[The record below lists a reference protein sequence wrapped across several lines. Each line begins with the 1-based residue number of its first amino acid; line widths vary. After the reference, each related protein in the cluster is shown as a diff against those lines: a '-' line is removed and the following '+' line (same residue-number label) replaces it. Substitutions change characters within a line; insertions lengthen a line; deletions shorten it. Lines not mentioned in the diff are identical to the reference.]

1 MNTQPRCKAVS
12 TWLRRGGSLGSWLA
26 SGLLAAVALLA
37 APMAQAQTTVP
48 LAQAPLLALKS
59 APGLVMLT
67 MSRDHRLFYAAYN
80 DTSDIDG
87 DGVVDVGFK
96 PSITYYG
103 NFVSNRCYDYVASGS
118 SNVFRPTKLADAT
131 TGCNNGGSGRWHGN
145 WMNWVATSRMDALR
159 RVLYGGYRSV
169 DSATTDANG
178 TSTVVQAAF
187 IPKDNHV
194 WGKEVFPDTI
204 SPYDIANYSGL
215 AQPAVGKQHLFVVVK
230 EGSST
235 SYPFMTHTNA
245 PVLRYITDANGDLE
259 RIWAWAS
266 ADVAQGIGS
275 SSANFTKL
283 GGRSAVASTD
293 MVLRVEACVP
303 IGGVREEGCTGY
315 PVDAPTVWKPTGILH
330 DYAANDSLKFG
341 LLTGSYHNNYSG
353 GVVRRNI
360 TSFKDEVNAAT
371 GQFSTNDG
379 IARTIDRITIHGWS
393 GSIYDCGYR
402 TTRNRYQG
410 ECKSWGAPIAE
421 MMYEGLRYFSG
432 KSAGTSAYT
441 NGVGTSSNA
450 DGTIGFSAPPTW
462 LNPYR
467 AKVNGGNPIC
477 SRPVQMVI
485 ADPLTSFDND
495 QLPGSFFG
503 TDTNFG
509 AAIGTSD
516 LAGLNVSTESDAI
529 WTAEGLGTRNVYV
542 GQSGA
547 IYDGNPTAK
556 SASGFSQIIGHAP
569 DETQSRGSY
578 YSAGVARFARATGVD
593 VGDPLGSPAVPIE
606 SSKRAVDTISLALGS
621 LTPKIEF
628 PNPLGPIGSKL
639 TIVPISKAVANAS
652 INGAAGAYQA
662 TGAITGFYFK
672 SATATSVTAIVTFSD
687 GDQGTDNETDAQVQ
701 YDINLSGNNVSIKL
715 TQLDPAPGGIQS
727 NSGYVISGTTKDG
740 LYLDTR
746 SKNGSTPRAYY
757 LDTLD
762 TQDPKNISSPIN
774 CSVATIP
781 CPVNKELLLPTFGS
795 VAFTRT
801 FAMTNPTTTAGY
813 LPQDPLWYAAKYGG
827 ADVIGGN
834 GDPTNYFK
842 VTNPAALPAQM
853 GKAFRAAAALAAVAS
868 TSVVGVGQRSLGNAA
883 IYQANYDSLTWS
895 SRLYAFSVLST
906 GTVSDGTLWE
916 ASSKIAVPSLRTKLF
931 LGRGGTSAP
940 LQLVSGGYTSL
951 SAAGA
956 PSERTDFGNA
966 TIYEYL
972 LGDKSREERKTSGT
986 LRDRGTTAGSEYG
999 SVLGDIVNSD
1009 PQIISRKDFGYG
1021 AGDAQYATFLATLT
1035 TESLAVG
1042 SNNGFFHI
1050 FDASPT
1056 ASGGGELLGFMPQ
1069 AARTNIK
1076 DLASTAYNH
1085 RYFVD
1090 GAIGLGHAKIR
1101 LPAAG
1106 VPAQTAVG
1114 WRSMVV
1120 AAGGAGARTVFA
1132 INASSQTYTADSIL
1146 WEINGNTTVPITGTL
1161 GNVMDRPAIG
1171 KLANGT
1177 WVAIFGNGY
1186 NSTAG
1191 TASLFVVDLETG
1203 AIIKQIRTNDAII
1216 NNGMGSS
1223 EIVRITTG
1231 NQDTIEYVYGAD
1243 YKGNIW
1249 RFNLSATDPNTWPI
1263 TAARVYTTPT
1273 GRPITAE
1280 IKIGAATGT
1289 AAIIGKKMVYFGT
1302 GSYLSSTDPTTTA
1315 PSQALYGIYDDLTST
1330 SNSTAAV
1337 IEGDLTI
1344 STLSMASATSDQRI
1358 STSPASPWY
1367 NVTGKKGWK
1376 LAFEGTAVDG
1386 TPFQLGERVIAPPV
1400 RYTAPGLVDAF
1411 LFTSIVPGVD
1421 DCVAGIDAWITGVD
1435 AMTGGFSRVFDG
1447 VANNSLRISGG
1458 SPRGVFVL
1466 QDGGAPALYISQTIF
1481 NGYVVSTSFTTS
1493 AGGSQSVSINGTAGQ
1508 TRVLGIKLTSGT
1520 PGGTITRQVWRQ
1532 LK

>member
-1 MNTQPRCKAVS
+1 
-12 TWLRRGGSLGSWLA
+12 LA

-37 APMAQAQTTVP
+37 PAAQAQTPSTVA

-87 DGVVDVGFK
+87 DGLVDVGFK

-103 NFVSNRCYDYVASGS
+103 NFVSNRCYDYVASGVS
-118 SNVFRPTKLADAT
+118 FVFRPTKLADVT
-131 TGCNNGGSGRWHGN
+131 TGCNNAGSGRWHGN

-204 SPYDIANYSGL
+204 SPYDIARYSGL
-215 AQPAVGKQHLFVVVK
+215 AQPVAARQHLFVVVRQ
-230 EGSST
+230 GSNN
-235 SYPFMTHTNA
+235 SYPFMTHTHA
-245 PVLRYITDANGDLE
+245 PVLRYITDADGDRE

-266 ADVAQGIGS
+266 ADVAQGVGS
-275 SSANFTKL
+275 ISANFTKL
-283 GGRSAVASTD
+283 GGRAAVGSTD
-293 MVLRVEACVP
+293 MVLRVETCVP
-303 IGGVREEGCTGY
+303 LGGVREEGCTGY
-315 PVDAPTVWKPTGILH
+315 PVNAPTVWKPTGILH

-360 TSFKDEVNAAT
+360 TSFKDEIDAAT

-379 IARTIDRITIHGWS
+379 IARTIDRITIHGWD
-393 GSIYDCGYR
+393 GSIYDCAYE

-410 ECKSWGAPIAE
+410 ACKSWGAPIAE

-432 KSAGTSAYT
+432 KSAGTTAYT
-441 NGVGTSSNA
+441 SGVGTAGNA
-450 DGTIGFSAPPTW
+450 DRTIGFSAPPTW

-503 TDTNFG
+503 IDTNFG
-509 AAIGTSD
+509 ASIGTSD

-547 IYDGNPTAK
+547 TYDGNPTAK
-556 SASGFSQIIGHAP
+556 SASGFSQIVGHAP

-578 YSAGVARFARATGVD
+578 YSAGVARFARVTGVD
-593 VGDPLGSPAVPIE
+593 VGDPLGSPVVPIE

-628 PNPLGPIGSKL
+628 PNPNGGTL
-639 TIVPISKAVANAS
+639 TIVPLSKAVANAG
-652 INGAAGAYQA
+652 IVRTPGAYQA

-672 SATATSVTAIVTFSD
+672 SATPTSVTAIVTFSD

-701 YDINLSGNNVSIKL
+701 YDISVVGNAVTVTL
-715 TQLDPAPGGIQS
+715 TQLDPNPGGIQS
-727 NSGYVISGTTKDG
+727 NSGYVISGTTNDG

-746 SKNGSTPRAYY
+746 SCTNFNNPCTGGVVYY
-757 LDTLD
+757 LDTLGG
-762 TQDPKNISSPIN
+762 QNPKSAISPLN
-774 CSVATIP
+774 AT
-781 CPVNKELLLPTFGS
+781 LLPTRGN
-795 VAFTRT
+795 APIGRT
-801 FAMTNPTTTAGY
+801 FTMATTATTTGF

-827 ADVIGGN
+827 AGVIGGDGN
-834 GDPTNYFK
+834 PTNYFK

-895 SRLYAFSVLST
+895 SRLYAFSVQST
-906 GTVSDGTLWE
+906 GTVSDTTLWE
-916 ASSKIAVPSLRTKLF
+916 ASLKIPVPALRNKLF
-931 LGRGGTSAP
+931 LGRGGSSAP
-940 LQLVSGGYTSL
+940 LNLVSGGYTSL
-951 SAAGA
+951 SAVGS
-956 PSERTDFGNA
+956 PSEQTDFGNA

-972 LGDKSREERKTSGT
+972 LGDKSREERKTGGT
-986 LRDRGTTAGSEYG
+986 LRNRGTTAGSDYG
-999 SVLGDIVNSD
+999 SVIGDIVNSD
-1009 PQIISRKDFGYG
+1009 PQIISRKDYGYG

-1050 FDASPT
+1050 FDAT
-1056 ASGGGELLGFMPQ
+1056 ATTSGGGELLGFMPQ

-1090 GAIGLGHAKIR
+1090 GAIGLGHAKIS
-1101 LPAAG
+1101 LPAGG

-1120 AAGGAGARTVFA
+1120 AAGGAGAQTVFA
-1132 INASSQTYTADSIL
+1132 IDASSQTYTADSIL
-1146 WEINGNTTVPITGTL
+1146 WEINGNTTLPIPGTL
-1161 GNVMDRPAIG
+1161 GNVMDRPGIG

-1191 TASLFVVDLETG
+1191 TASLFVVNLETG
-1203 AIIKQIRTNDAII
+1203 AIIKQIETNNAII

-1223 EIVRITTG
+1223 AIVRITTG
-1231 NQDTIEYVYGAD
+1231 NQDTIEYVYGSD
-1243 YKGNIW
+1243 YRGNIW
-1249 RFNLSATDPNTWPI
+1249 RFNLSASDPNTWPT

-1280 IKIGAATGT
+1280 IKVGPATGH
-1289 AAIIGKKMVYFGT
+1289 AAIVGKKMVYFGT
-1302 GSYLSSTDPTTTA
+1302 GSYLSASDPTTTTPA
-1315 PSQALYGIYDDLTST
+1315 QALYGIYDDLVST

-1337 IEGDLTI
+1337 VETDLTI
-1344 STLSMASATSDQRI
+1344 STLSMATPASDQRI
-1358 STSPASPWY
+1358 SSSPASAWY
-1367 NVTGKKGWK
+1367 DVIGKKGWT
-1376 LAFEGTAVDG
+1376 LAFAGTATNG
-1386 TPFQLGERVIAPPV
+1386 APFQTGERVIAPPV

-1411 LFTSIVPGVD
+1411 LFTSIVPGTD
-1421 DCVAGIDAWITGVD
+1421 DCIAGIDAWITGVD

-1447 VANNSLRISGG
+1447 IANNSLRISGG

-1481 NGYVVSTSFTTS
+1481 NGNVVSTSFTTS

-1508 TRVLGIKLTSGT
+1508 TRVLGIKLTTGT
-1520 PGGTITRQVWRQ
+1520 PGGSLLRQVWRQ

>member
-1 MNTQPRCKAVS
+1 MNIQPRCKAVRN
-12 TWLRRGGSLGSWLA
+12 WLWREGSVGFWVA

-37 APMAQAQTTVP
+37 AAPMAQAQTATTVP

-80 DTSDIDG
+80 DTSDING
-87 DGVVDVGFK
+87 DGVVDVGFN
-96 PSITYYG
+96 PAITYYG
-103 NFVSNRCYDYVASGS
+103 NFVSDRCYDYVASGV
-118 SNVFRPTKLADAT
+118 SNVFRPTKLADPSPAV
-131 TGCNNGGSGRWHGN
+131 GCNNAGSGRWHGN
-145 WMNWVATSRMDALR
+145 WMNWVSTSRMDALR

-169 DSATTDANG
+169 DSSITDANG
-178 TSTVVQAAF
+178 TSTVLQAAY

-194 WGKEVFPDTI
+194 WGKEYLRNTA
-204 SPYDIANYSGL
+204 PYDIEMFTNMSR
-215 AQPAVGKQHLFVVVK
+215 PSSGKQNLFVVVK

-235 SYPFMTHTNA
+235 TYPFMTHTNA
-245 PVLRYITDANGDLE
+245 PVLRYIVDADGDKE

-275 SSANFTKL
+275 NPANFTKL
-283 GGRSAVASTD
+283 GGRNSVAATD
-293 MVLRVEACVP
+293 LVLRVEACVP
-303 IGGVREEGCTGY
+303 IGGVREGGCTGY
-315 PVDAPTVWKPTGILH
+315 PDNAPTVWKPTGILH
-330 DYAANDSLKFG
+330 DYASNDSLKFG

-379 IARTIDRITIHGWS
+379 IARSIDRITIHGWS
-393 GSIYDCGYR
+393 GSIYDCGYQ
-402 TTRNRYQG
+402 TGRNRYQG

-432 KSAGTSAYT
+432 KSAGTAAYT
-441 NGVGTSSNA
+441 SGVGSAGNA
-450 DGTIGFSAPPTW
+450 DLTMGFSAPPTW

-495 QLPGSFFG
+495 QLPGSAFG
-503 TDTNFG
+503 LDASFG
-509 AAIGTSD
+509 ASIGTSD

-547 IYDGNPTAK
+547 TYDGNPTAK
-556 SASGFSQIIGHAP
+556 SASGFSQIVGHAP

-578 YSAGVARFARATGVD
+578 YSAGVARFARVTGVD
-593 VGDPLGSPAVPIE
+593 VGDPLGSPAVPID

-628 PNPLGPIGSKL
+628 PNPNGGML
-639 TIVPISKAVANAS
+639 TIVPLSKAVANAG
-652 INGAAGAYQA
+652 INRTPGAYQA

-672 SATATSVTAIVTFSD
+672 SATPTSVTAIVTFSD

-701 YDINLSGNNVSIKL
+701 YDINVSGNAVTVKL
-715 TQLDPAPGGIQS
+715 SQLDPSPGGIQS
-727 NSGYVISGTTKDG
+727 NSGYVISGTTNDG

-746 SKNGSTPRAYY
+746 SKNGSAGQAYY
-757 LDTLD
+757 LDTLS
-762 TQDPKNISSPIN
+762 TQSPKNAASPLN
-774 CSVATIP
+774 TT
-781 CPVNKELLLPTFGS
+781 LLPTFGDTP
-795 VAFTRT
+795 FTRT
-801 FAMTNPTTTAGY
+801 FTMTTPTTTSGY
-813 LPQDPLWYAAKYGG
+813 LPHDPLWYAAKYGG
-827 ADVIGGN
+827 AGVVDVN

-842 VTNPAALPAQM
+842 VTNPANLPAQM

-895 SRLYAFSVLST
+895 SRLYAFSVQST
-906 GTVSDGTLWE
+906 GTVSNTTLWE
-916 ASSKIAVPSLRTKLF
+916 ASSKIAAPSLRNKLF
-931 LGRGGTSAP
+931 LGRGGTAAP
-940 LQLVSGGYTSL
+940 LQLVTGGYTSL
-951 SAAGA
+951 SAAGT
-956 PSERTDFGNA
+956 PSEQTDFGNA
-966 TIYEYL
+966 ATYEYL
-972 LGDKSREERKTSGT
+972 IGDKSAEERKGGA
-986 LRDRGTTAGSEYG
+986 LRNRGTTAGADYG
-999 SVLGDIVNSD
+999 SVIGDIVNSD
-1009 PQIISRKDFGYG
+1009 PQIISRKDYGYG
-1021 AGDAQYATFLATLT
+1021 AGDAAYATFLSTLT

-1050 FDASPT
+1050 FDAAAT
-1056 ASGGGELLGFMPQ
+1056 ASGGGELFGFMPQ
-1069 AARTNIK
+1069 AARAGVK

-1090 GAIGLGHAKIR
+1090 GAIGMGHAKIR
-1101 LPAAG
+1101 LPSGG
-1106 VPAQTAVG
+1106 VPQATAVG

-1132 INASSQTYTADSIL
+1132 INASSQTYTADSVL
-1146 WEINGNTTVPITGTL
+1146 WEINGNTTLPIAGTL
-1161 GNVMDRPAIG
+1161 GNVMDRPGIG

-1191 TASLFVVDLETG
+1191 TASLFVVNLETG
-1203 AIIKQIRTNDAII
+1203 AIIKQIRTNDTII
-1216 NNGMGSS
+1216 GNGLGTSA
-1223 EIVRITTG
+1223 IVRITTG

-1249 RFNLSATDPNTWPI
+1249 RFNLSAADPNFWPT

-1280 IKIGAATGT
+1280 IKVGPATGH
-1289 AAIIGKKMVYFGT
+1289 ASIVGKKMVYFGT
-1302 GSYLSSTDPTTTA
+1302 GSYLSATDPAMLT
-1315 PSQALYGIYDDLTST
+1315 PSQALYGIYDDLVST
-1330 SNSTAAV
+1330 SNTTVAV
-1337 IEGDLTI
+1337 VESELTI
-1344 STLSMASATSDQRI
+1344 STLSMATPASDQRI
-1358 STSPASPWY
+1358 SSSPASPWY
-1367 NVTGKKGWK
+1367 NVTGKKGWT
-1376 LAFEGTAVDG
+1376 LAFEGTANNGD
-1386 TPFQLGERVIAPPV
+1386 PFQPGERVIAPPV

-1411 LFTSIVPGVD
+1411 LFTSIVPGID

-1435 AMTGGFSRVFDG
+1435 AMTGGFSKVFDG
-1447 VANNSLRISGG
+1447 IANNSLRISGG

-1481 NGYVVSTSFTTS
+1481 NGNVVSTSFTTS
-1493 AGGSQSVSINGTAGQ
+1493 AGGSQSVSINGTLGQ
-1508 TRVLGIKLTSGT
+1508 TRVLGIRLTSGT
-1520 PGGTITRQVWRQ
+1520 PGASISRQVWRQ